1 MAPDEDPDTAAQQ
14 MKREAARLIRRLDEN
29 PDDERAIRDVET
41 FVARGDKERD
51 VFDRMARALNV
62 TQNQL
67 RKPGKKPLIIA
78 LCAILGAGAFYYE
91 DVRLRLMADYI
102 SQSAPQDI
110 RLPGDDRA
118 TLDAATA
125 LADSSDAVT
134 REFTV
139 LDGAAYFTVSADPRL
154 FVIRSGAL
162 AITALSTEFEVSRLE
177 DDVLVAVF
185 EGAVEVRTSDA
196 VWTLEEGDR
205 LIWSGGEARIDAVD
219 LTEVAGW
226 RDGEITIDGMTFGQV
241 AEMIDRRMPEK
252 IVVPNAT
259 LSETRVSGRLDLSR
273 PGDALQTL
281 STIADLSLWRMPYV
295 VTIVGN

>member
-78 LCAILGAGAFYYE
+78 LCAILGASAFYYE
-91 DVRLRLMADYI
+91 DVRLRLMADHI

-110 RLPGDDRA
+110 SLPGDDRA

-139 LDGAAYFTVSADPRL
+139 LDGAAYFTVSADPRP

-162 AITALSTEFEVSRLE
+162 AVTALSTEFEVSRLE

-205 LIWSGGEARIDAVD
+205 LMWSGGEARIDAVD

-226 RDGEITIDGMTFGQV
+226 RDGEIAIDGMTFGQV

-252 IVVPNAT
+252 IVVPNAA